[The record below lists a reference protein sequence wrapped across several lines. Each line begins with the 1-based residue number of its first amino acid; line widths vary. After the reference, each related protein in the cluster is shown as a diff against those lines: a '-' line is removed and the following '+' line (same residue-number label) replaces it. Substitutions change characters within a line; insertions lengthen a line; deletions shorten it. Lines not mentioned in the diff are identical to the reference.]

1 MASGVIDANIAIGWM
16 QGGHRSAIKIDRL
29 FAACQ
34 SGSTRLLISVVN
46 LAEVIRHTAD
56 LARLTGVDPVA
67 MLSAAKVRV
76 HRPDEAVAF
85 RVARLPCSLADGFAA
100 GTALAL
106 GARLHTADR
115 ELVAQLKRVSLPMT
129 VY

>member
-1 MASGVIDANIAIGWM
+1 PLSVIDANIAIAWM
-16 QGGHRSAIKIDRL
+16 QGAHRSFAKITRL
-29 FAACQ
+29 FDACRAGGADVYM
-34 SGSTRLLISVVN
+34 SMVN

-56 LARLTGVDPVA
+56 VSKATGVDPVT
-67 MLSAAKVRV
+67 LLQAAQVRF
-76 HRPDEAVAF
+76 HRPDEAVPF

-100 GTALAL
+100 GTALEL

-115 ELVAQLKRVSLPMT
+115 ELARQLKRVSLALT